1 MRWLAADLQ
10 RRAGQP
16 KACVDTLMASD
27 NERPEVLLKAQCQLA
42 LNDATQTRALVQRL
56 QFWLAQHP
64 RDALAWEWIA
74 QAYAQNGQALQAVRA
89 DAESRAVRLDEV
101 AAIDRLRAGQ
111 TLARQLAQKGQLDLA
126 AQQEASIIDARLR
139 ALEQTRLELL
149 RSR

>member
-1 MRWLAADLQ
+1 M
-10 RRAGQP
+10 
-16 KACVDTLMASD
+16 
-27 NERPEVLLKAQCQLA
+27 
-42 LNDATQTRALVQRL
+42 
-56 QFWLAQHP
+56 
-64 RDALAWEWIA
+64 
-74 QAYAQNGQALQAVRA
+74 RA